1 MLGREQSEDKV
12 LPNFLYLITT
22 LKTHLSKLF
31 FPLNIQILATYR
43 QQQQDYTL
51 EATRA
56 SLEKSL
62 ENEGVV
68 PLL

>member
-1 MLGREQSEDKV
+1 MLGREHSEEKV
-12 LPNFLYLITT
+12 LLNLITT
-22 LKTHLSKLF
+22 LNTSIQSCF
-31 FPLNIQILATYR
+31 FPLNIQILAIYR
-43 QQQQDYTL
+43 QQQEDYTL